1 MTHMPGWRRY
11 DGMESLS
18 TRVAANVRAEMARQ
32 RKRQADLGEVLG
44 LTQGAVS
51 KRMSGAVALDVDELA
66 RIAEFLGVPVDAL
79 ITDAA

>member
-1 MTHMPGWRRY
+1 MTEWRRY

-18 TRVAANVRAEMARQ
+18 TQVAANVRAEMARQ

-51 KRMSGAVALDVDELA
+51 KRMSGTVALDVDEVGK
-66 RIAEFLGVPVDAL
+66 IASFLGVPVSAL
-79 ITDAA
+79 LEGVAA